1 VAREAIGRSRG
12 MTAIDLVGLSKH
24 FGAVAAVKDLTL
36 AVADKEFIALLGPS
50 GCGKTTTMNMIAGIE
65 TPTAGQIL
73 FDGVDVSRLP
83 PPKRNIGFVFQNYA
97 IFTHMSVRQNLAFAL
112 EVRGLPHG
120 EVARRVRE
128 MAELMRLTEHLDRKA
143 ASLSVNEMQKLAIG
157 RSAIGR
163 PAIFLLDEPLSNVDA
178 AFRVFMRS
186 ELKHI
191 QRELQQT
198 MVYVTHDQTEAMSLA
213 DRIAVMHQGLLQQ
226 VGTPEE
232 VYNRPA
238 NTFVARFMGSPPMNL
253 LPARL
258 GREGDGAWLACAGGR
273 VALDLPTLAGLGR
286 SGEILLGIRPE
297 HIELAA
303 PDDPRD
309 GLLLPIDMVEPVG
322 PRAIVHLGEGGR
334 IKAIAGKRSA
344 AAAGGF
350 AKAILPAAERRYFD
364 AAGGQAIATGA
375 IGVADG
381 QA

>member
-1 VAREAIGRSRG
+1 
-12 MTAIDLVGLSKH
+12 
-24 FGAVAAVKDLTL
+24 
-36 AVADKEFIALLGPS
+36 
-50 GCGKTTTMNMIAGIE
+50 
-65 TPTAGQIL
+65 
-73 FDGVDVSRLP
+73 
-83 PPKRNIGFVFQNYA
+83 
-97 IFTHMSVRQNLAFAL
+97 
-112 EVRGLPHG
+112 
-120 EVARRVRE
+120 
-128 MAELMRLTEHLDRKA
+128 
-143 ASLSVNEMQKLAIG
+143 MQKLAIG

-258 GREGDGAWLACAGGR
+258 QQEAGSSYLDCAGGR
-273 VALDLPTLAGLGR
+273 VAVDPATLARLG
-286 SGEILLGIRPE
+286 SGGALLLGIRPE

-303 PDDPRD
+303 PEDLRE
-309 GLLLPIDMVEPVG
+309 GLLLPVDLVEPIG
-322 PRAIVHLGEGGR
+322 SRTIVHLGEGGA
-334 IKAIAGKRSA
+334 IKAVTGKRSA
-344 AAAGGF
+344 AAAGRL
-350 AKAILPAAERRYFD
+350 AKAILPAAELRYFD
-364 AAGGQAIATGA
+364 AAGAAIRDVHGQA
-375 IGVADG
+375 
-381 QA
+381 

>member
-1 VAREAIGRSRG
+1 
-12 MTAIDLVGLSKH
+12 MTAIDLVDLSKT
-24 FGAVAAVKDLTL
+24 FGSVAAVKELTL
-36 AVADKEFIALLGPS
+36 AVADKEFVALLGPS

-73 FDGVDVSRLP
+73 FDGIDVSRLP

-97 IFTHMSVRQNLAFAL
+97 IFTHMTVRENLAFAL
-112 EVRGLPHG
+112 KVRGRG
-120 EVARRVRE
+120 RDEVARRVGE

-143 ASLSVNEMQKLAIG
+143 AALSVNEMQKLAIG

-226 VGTPEE
+226 VGTPAE

-253 LPARL
+253 LPARVGQAEGALFL
-258 GREGDGAWLACAGGR
+258 GCAGGR
-273 VALDLPTLAGLGR
+273 IEIDAATLARLGR
-286 SGEILLGIRPE
+286 GGELVLGIRPE

-303 PDDPRD
+303 PEDPRD
-309 GLLLPIDMVEPVG
+309 GLVLPVDMVEPIGSRV
-322 PRAIVHLGEGGR
+322 IVHLGHDGAL
-334 IKAIAGKRSA
+334 KAVAGKRSGA
-344 AAAGGF
+344 TAGRL
-350 AKAILPAAERRYFD
+350 AKAILPVGERRYFD
-364 AAGGQAIATGA
+364 AGGGQAIGISHGTA
-375 IGVADG
+375 
-381 QA
+381 

>member
-1 VAREAIGRSRG
+1 
-12 MTAIDLVGLSKH
+12 MTAIDLVALSKT
-24 FGAVAAVKDLTL
+24 FGSVAAVKDLTL
-36 AVADKEFIALLGPS
+36 AVADKEFVALLGPS

-65 TPTAGQIL
+65 TPTSGQIL
-73 FDGVDVSRLP
+73 FDGVDVSKLP

-97 IFTHMSVRQNLAFAL
+97 IFTHMSVRENLAFAL
-112 EVRGLPHG
+112 QVRGVPRS
-120 EVARRVRE
+120 EVKRRVAE
-128 MAELMRLTEHLDRKA
+128 MAELMRLGEHLDRRA

-213 DRIAVMHQGLLQQ
+213 DRIAVMHKGLLQQ

-258 GREGDGAWLACAGGR
+258 AQSDGTTHLTCAGSR
-273 VALDLPTLAGLGR
+273 IAIDPATLARLGR
-286 SGEILLGIRPE
+286 AGELLLGIRPE

-303 PDDPRD
+303 ADDPRE
-309 GLLLPIDMVEPVG
+309 GLVLSIDMVEPVG
-322 PRAIVHLGEGGR
+322 PRVIVHLGKDGAV
-334 IKAIAGKRSA
+334 KAVASKRSGA
-344 AAAGGF
+344 TAGQL
-350 AKAILPAAERRYFD
+350 AKAILPVTERRYFD
-364 AAGGQAIATGA
+364 AAGGQAIGA
-375 IGVADG
+375 AHG

>member
-1 VAREAIGRSRG
+1 
-12 MTAIDLVGLSKH
+12 MTAIDLVTLSKT
-24 FGAVAAVKDLTL
+24 FGSVAAVKDLTL
-36 AVADKEFIALLGPS
+36 NVADKEFVALLGPS

-97 IFTHMSVRQNLAFAL
+97 IFTHMTVRQNLAFAL
-112 EVRGLPHG
+112 QVRGTG
-120 EVARRVRE
+120 SIEVKRRVDE
-128 MAELMRLTEHLDRKA
+128 MAQLMRLTEHLDRKA
-143 ASLSVNEMQKLAIG
+143 GKLSVNEMQKLAIG

-253 LPARL
+253 LPGKIEA
-258 GREGDGAWLACAGGR
+258 GALACAGGR
-273 VALDLPTLAGLGR
+273 VAVEPGLLARLGK
-286 SGEILLGIRPE
+286 GEPILGIRPE

-309 GLLLPIDMVEPVG
+309 GLVLPVDMVEPIG
-322 PRAIVHLGEGGR
+322 PRAIVHLGETGT
-334 IKAIAGKRSA
+334 IKAVTGKKSGATAGSL
-344 AAAGGF
+344 
-350 AKAILPAAERRYFD
+350 AKAILPAGQRRYFD
-364 AAGGQAIATGA
+364 GKTGLA
-375 IGVADG
+375 MGAADG